1 MHMRKGISE
10 TNEIDKYTI
19 KRPTTTKKQ
28 HKKLCWKDQPNQ
40 LTIDKAD
47 KFIKSWKTWYNN

>member
-1 MHMRKGISE
+1 MMHMRKGISE

-28 HKKLCWKDQPNQ
+28 HKKLC
-40 LTIDKAD
+40 
-47 KFIKSWKTWYNN
+47 